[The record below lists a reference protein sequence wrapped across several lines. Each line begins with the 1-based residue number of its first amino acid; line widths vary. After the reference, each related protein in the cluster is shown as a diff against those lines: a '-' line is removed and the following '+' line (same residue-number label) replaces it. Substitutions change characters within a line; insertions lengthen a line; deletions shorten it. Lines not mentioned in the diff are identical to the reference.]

1 VFLSTINIQ
10 PSTGLANFSD
20 KEKDEAGLSDGF
32 RQDSLDAFILRFA
45 GMKAF
50 LFISSSSSSS

>member
-1 VFLSTINIQ
+1 MTVAAMT
-10 PSTGLANFSD
+10 NFSD

-45 GMKAF
+45 GVKAF
-50 LFISSSSSSS
+50 LFFALVLVLVLA